1 MTLSKICA
9 LLFVTL
15 SLPAAAATNFDQ
27 LGQLGQAEFTLLSK
41 DFISAASYK
50 AVSPAEPLGIT
61 GFDLG
66 VELSVSQ
73 LQNSA
78 IWKKAGADISVLP
91 LPKLHIHKGLPFNID
106 VGASLTVVPDSDI
119 RLLGAEVRYAFLEGG
134 VATPALAIRGAVTRL
149 SGVNQL
155 DLSTQSI
162 ELTASKGFVM
172 FTPFIGVGKVWGDV
186 RPHVGS
192 LQKESSSVN
201 KLFAGIN
208 ANFGLVNV
216 AGEVDRT
223 GENQSVSIKLGL
235 RW

>member
-27 LGQLGQAEFTLLSK
+27 LGQLGQAEFALLSK

>member
-1 MTLSKICA
+1 
-9 LLFVTL
+9 
-15 SLPAAAATNFDQ
+15 
-27 LGQLGQAEFTLLSK
+27 
-41 DFISAASYK
+41 
-50 AVSPAEPLGIT
+50 
-61 GFDLG
+61 
-66 VELSVSQ
+66 
-73 LQNSA
+73 
-78 IWKKAGADISVLP
+78 